1 MSPIKRQFF
10 AIRGKRRKLLF
21 LPRPA
26 GSRLFFRPYLR
37 LTSMKTNTLMKNSTD
52 TVESPDFNTLFS
64 SRARAIQ
71 SSAIREILKVTE
83 RPEVISFAGG
93 LPAPETFPVKE
104 TLAALERVLT
114 TSGREALQYSTT
126 EGFAPLR
133 EWIAARNST
142 PEAPVHPDQVLMV
155 SGSQQGLDLLA
166 KVLIDPGDT
175 VLVETPTYLGALQA
189 FSLFEPKYV
198 SIASDENGVMPETM
212 GESLRGAKF
221 LYCLPNFQNPTGRLL
236 AEERRYCLA
245 EKARELDLLIL
256 EDDPYGELSYAGKTP
271 PSIRSLAPERTVY
284 MGSFSKVLAPGIRL
298 GYVIAPTALR
308 AKLVQAKQATDLHT
322 STLSQMA
329 AYEVV
334 KDGFL
339 DTHIPTIRK
348 LYSDQCQAMLAALS
362 RHMPEGVRWNTP
374 KGGMFLWVEL
384 PQGMNATALLSKAV
398 EAKVAFVPGM
408 PFFAANPSIESLR
421 LAFVTVPPPRIEE
434 GVMRLA
440 ELIRAA
446 R

>member
-1 MSPIKRQFF
+1 MTINAKNQAAS
-10 AIRGKRRKLLF
+10 ATCETIR
-21 LPRPA
+21 
-26 GSRLFFRPYLR
+26 
-37 LTSMKTNTLMKNSTD
+37 
-52 TVESPDFNTLFS
+52 SPDFDSLFS
-64 SRARAIQ
+64 DRARAIE

-93 LPAPETFPVKE
+93 LPAPETFPVNE
-104 TLAALERVLT
+104 MRAALDRVLT

-126 EGFAPLR
+126 EGYAPLR
-133 EWIAARNST
+133 EWIAKRVST
-142 PEAPVHPDQVLMV
+142 PEAPVSADQVLMV

-166 KVLIDPGDT
+166 KVLINPNDT

-189 FSLFEPKYV
+189 FSLFSPKYV
-198 SIASDENGVMPETM
+198 SIAADADGLLPETM

-221 LYCLPNFQNPTGRLL
+221 MYCLPNFQNPTGRLL
-236 AEERRYCLA
+236 PEDRRRRLA

-256 EDDPYGELSYAGKTP
+256 EDDPYGELSYAGDTP

-298 GYVIAPTALR
+298 GYVIAPPALR

-322 STLSQMA
+322 ATLSQMA

-348 LYSDQCQAMLAALS
+348 LYGNQCQAMLDALE
-362 RHMPEGVRWNTP
+362 RHMPEGVTWNAP

-384 PQGMNATALLSKAV
+384 PKGMDATAVLA
-398 EAKVAFVPGM
+398 EAIKQHVAFVPGE
-408 PFFAANPSIESLR
+408 PFYAANPVKETLR
-421 LAFVTVPPPRIEE
+421 LAFVTVPPPMIEE
-434 GVMRLA
+434 GVKRLA
-440 ELIRAA
+440 EVIRAC